1 MPSGYEQ
8 EPDYGGRP
16 PIEPN
21 RIWPILLSLLLAV
34 FVWLALK
41 TFR

>member
-16 PIEPN
+16 PFDPN
-21 RIWPILLSLLLAV
+21 RIWPVLLSILLAV
-34 FVWLALK
+34 LVWLALK
-41 TFR
+41 TVT

>member
-16 PIEPN
+16 PIDPKRN
-21 RIWPILLSLLLAV
+21 WPILLSILLAV
-34 FVWLALK
+34 FVALALK
-41 TFR
+41 TPW

>member
-16 PIEPN
+16 PFEPS
-21 RIWPILLSLLLAV
+21 RIWPVLLSILLAV
-34 FVWLALK
+34 IVALTLK
-41 TFR
+41 TFL